1 MDADKIAQVKKH
13 AGAKKPSMKRRDEHH
28 NYTERRMYLITI
40 EVADRRPLFGR
51 VVGNPFDG
59 TDSPDAPHIE
69 LSPLG
74 QAVQAEWLGI
84 PCFYPQIEVKAI
96 QMMPDHLHGI
106 LFVKSPLPVHL
117 GKVIAGFKAG
127 CRRRQ
132 REMEAKTASGAAKP
146 PPTEKT
152 EAGTQ
157 SQPAPGTPSPACFA
171 SPSPQATVLPLPLST
186 AAAPSPQPSNT
197 LPPLFAPGYN
207 DLILR
212 SYDELPVWQN
222 YLHDNPRRL
231 LLKRAR
237 PEWLHPFFGLRVGT
251 TLYNGVGNRA
261 LLQAPRRIA
270 VKVSRRLNAQEIAVV
285 TQRYLA
291 EAQQGAVLV
300 SPAISPGE
308 KQVMRTVFDAG
319 YPTIVLLENGFT
331 PMSKP
336 HGEQFYACANGRL
349 LLLCPWEHH
358 NEKKTISRQQ
368 CQLLN
373 YLTIELCTNA
383 TDNNSGS
390 PAALKKQ

>member
-1 MDADKIAQVKKH
+1 MDANKIAQVKKH

-28 NYTERRMYLITI
+28 DYTERRMYLITI
-40 EVADRRPLFGR
+40 EVADRLPLFGR

-59 TDSPDAPHIE
+59 TDTPDAPHIE

-106 LFVKSPLPVHL
+106 LFVKTPLPVHL

-127 CRRRQ
+127 CHKRL
-132 REMEAKTASGAAKP
+132 RELETKTASGAAKL
-146 PPTEKT
+146 PPTEK
-152 EAGTQ
+152 AGTPPLNQ
-157 SQPAPGTPSPACFA
+157 KEAATLRKVNAVTCSPAPGSPTCCS
-171 SPSPQATVLPLPLST
+171 SPSPQATVLP
-186 AAAPSPQPSNT
+186 SPVTSGSV
-197 LPPLFAPGYN
+197 PPLFAPGYN

-222 YLHDNPRRL
+222 YLRDNPRRL

-251 TLYNGVGNRA
+251 TVYNGVGNRA

-349 LLLCPWEHH
+349 LMLCPWEHH

-373 YLTIELCTNA
+373 YLTIELCNHP

-390 PAALKKQ
+390 PLP

>member
-1 MDADKIAQVKKH
+1 M
-13 AGAKKPSMKRRDEHH
+13 
-28 NYTERRMYLITI
+28 
-40 EVADRRPLFGR
+40 
-51 VVGNPFDG
+51 
-59 TDSPDAPHIE
+59 
-69 LSPLG
+69 
-74 QAVQAEWLGI
+74 
-84 PCFYPQIEVKAI
+84 
-96 QMMPDHLHGI
+96 
-106 LFVKSPLPVHL
+106 
-117 GKVIAGFKAG
+117 
-127 CRRRQ
+127 
-132 REMEAKTASGAAKP
+132 
-146 PPTEKT
+146 
-152 EAGTQ
+152 
-157 SQPAPGTPSPACFA
+157 PSPVT
-171 SPSPQATVLPLPLST
+171 SGSV
-186 AAAPSPQPSNT
+186 
-197 LPPLFAPGYN
+197 PPLFAPGYN

-222 YLHDNPRRL
+222 YLRDNPRRL

-349 LLLCPWEHH
+349 LMLCPWEHH
-358 NEKKTISRQQ
+358 NEKKPISRQQ

-373 YLTIELCTNA
+373 YLTIELCCHP

-390 PAALKKQ
+390 PLPLKKQ

>member
-1 MDADKIAQVKKH
+1 MDADKIAQAKKH

-28 NYTERRMYLITI
+28 DYTERRMYLITI

-51 VVGNPFDG
+51 VVGNPFDNA
-59 TDSPDAPHIE
+59 DAPDTPHIE

-106 LFVKSPLPVHL
+106 LFVKTPLPVHL

-127 CRRRQ
+127 CRKRQ
-132 REMEAKTASGAAKP
+132 REIETKLAIGAAKL

-157 SQPAPGTPSPACFA
+157 SQPAPGAPSPACFA
-171 SPSPQATVLPLPLST
+171 SPSPQATVLP
-186 AAAPSPQPSNT
+186 SPVTSGS

-222 YLHDNPRRL
+222 YLRDNPRRL

-261 LLQAPRRIA
+261 LLQAPKRIA
-270 VKVSRRLNAQEIAVV
+270 VKVSRHLNAQEIAVV
-285 TQRYLA
+285 TRRYLT

-319 YPTIVLLENGFT
+319 FPTIVLLENGFT
-331 PMSKP
+331 PLSKP

-349 LLLCPWEHH
+349 LMLCPWEHH
-358 NEKKTISRQQ
+358 NEKKPISRQQ

-373 YLTIELCTNA
+373 YLTIELCSHP
-383 TDNNSGS
+383 TDNNNGS
-390 PAALKKQ
+390 PSAPINP

>member
-28 NYTERRMYLITI
+28 DYTERRMYLITI

-59 TDSPDAPHIE
+59 TDTPAAPHIE

-106 LFVKSPLPVHL
+106 LFVKTPLPVHL

-127 CRRRQ
+127 CHKRQ
-132 REMEAKTASGAAKP
+132 REMEAKTASGAAKL

-171 SPSPQATVLPLPLST
+171 SPSPQATVLPSPLST
-186 AAAPSPQPSNT
+186 ATAPSPQPAT
-197 LPPLFAPGYN
+197 PLPPLFAAGYN

-222 YLHDNPRRL
+222 YLRDNPRRL

-261 LLQAPRRIA
+261 LLQAPKRIA

-336 HGEQFYACANGRL
+336 HGEQFYACTNGRL

-358 NEKKTISRQQ
+358 NEKKPISRQQ

-373 YLTIELCTNA
+373 YLTIELYCHP
-383 TDNNSGS
+383 TDKNSGC
-390 PAALKKQ
+390 PLPLKKQ